1 MYWEVEGWRLEF
13 KAGDYD
19 IVIIGGGH
27 AGCEAG
33 LAAARMGC
41 RTVLFSI
48 SVEGIALMPCNPS
61 IGGPG
66 KGHLVREVDALGGEM
81 GINLDKTFIQVRRLN
96 TGKGPAVRA
105 LRAQADKKEYQ
116 KEMLLTLLQQ
126 ENLDVKQG
134 MVERILVKGNRVT
147 GVMTRNGAIYNCRAV
162 VITTGTYLRG
172 RVIIGEVA
180 YESGPHGQFPSIGLA
195 ASLADLGINL
205 ERFKTGTPA
214 RVNKKTID
222 FSKMIEQPGDAEGW
236 NFSFLNEKIQREQM
250 PCWLTYTN
258 QKTHEI
264 IMNNL
269 DRAPL
274 FSGFIKGIG
283 PRYCPSIEDK
293 VVRFKGKEGHQV
305 FLEPEGKRTNEIYV
319 QGMSTSLPEDIQIQ
333 ILRTLKGMEQVEII
347 RPAYA
352 IEYDYIK
359 GDQLKLTLE
368 TKQINGL
375 FSAGQINGSSGYEEA
390 AAQGL
395 LAGINAALLVKDQE
409 PLVLKRSDGYIGV
422 LVDDLITKENW
433 EPYRIMT
440 ARAEYRLLLREDNAD
455 LRMTEFGRKV
465 GLATDQR
472 WKRYETKRDNLA
484 KEREWLATTNASFR
498 DQEFQKWLI
507 SKGSTEL
514 KQNSSLMELLRRPE
528 IILKEL
534 EKFMGRN
541 EGILDEVIDELDIE
555 IKYEGYI
562 KKQKEQVERF
572 LKLEG
577 KKIPADLDYAGVYGL
592 STEGRQKLANKKP
605 ETIGQAGRIGGVSP
619 ADLAVL
625 LIHLEQRKYKNI
637 VSDNNTNDT
646 DNNIEQG

>member
-1 MYWEVEGWRLEF
+1 MEY

-19 IVIIGGGH
+19 VAIIGGGH

-48 SVEGIALMPCNPS
+48 SVDGIALMPCNPS
-61 IGGPG
+61 VGGPG

-81 GINLDKTFIQVRRLN
+81 GLNLDKTFIQVRRLN

-116 KEMLLTLLQQ
+116 KEMLWTLLHQD
-126 ENLDVKQG
+126 NLDVKQA
-134 MVERILVKGNRVT
+134 MVEKILVEGDRVS
-147 GVMTRNGAIYNCRAV
+147 GIVTRNGAVFNCRAV

-180 YESGPHGQFPSIGLA
+180 YDSGPHGQFPSVGLA
-195 ASLADLGINL
+195 RSLTDLGINL

-222 FSKMIEQPGDAEGW
+222 FSKMVEQLGDAEGW
-236 NFSFLNEKIQREQM
+236 NFSFLNEKIKREQM
-250 PCWLTYTN
+250 SCWLTYTN
-258 QKTHEI
+258 SQTHDI

-293 VVRFKGKEGHQV
+293 VVRFQGKEGHQV
-305 FLEPEGKRTNEIYV
+305 FLEPEGKKTNEIYV
-319 QGMSTSLPEDIQIQ
+319 QGMSTSLPEDIQIH
-333 ILRTLKGMEQVEII
+333 IIRSLKGMEQAEII

-368 TKQINGL
+368 TKKVKGL

-395 LAGINAALLVKDQE
+395 IAGINAAQYIKDKE
-409 PLVLKRSDGYIGV
+409 PLILKRSDGYIGV
-422 LVDDLITKENW
+422 LIDDLITKDNW

-455 LRMTEFGRKV
+455 LRLTEFGRQV
-465 GLATDQR
+465 GLVTDER
-472 WKRYETKRDNLA
+472 WNRFETKRDALE
-484 KEREWLATTNASFR
+484 KEREWLYNTPASAK
-498 DQEFQKWLI
+498 DLKLQEWLRER
-507 SKGSTEL
+507 GSTEL
-514 KQNSSLMELLRRPE
+514 KQNVTLLELLRRPE
-528 IILKEL
+528 ILLNEL
-534 EKFMGRN
+534 RELMGRDA
-541 EGILDEVIDELDIE
+541 GVAAEVIEELDIE

-562 KKQKEQVERF
+562 KKQKEHVERF

-577 KKIPADLDYAGVYGL
+577 KKIPADLDYAGVHGL
-592 STEGRQKLANKKP
+592 SSEGRQKLSSKRP

-625 LIHLEQRKYKNI
+625 LIHLEQRKSRKP
-637 VSDNNTNDT
+637 
-646 DNNIEQG
+646 EQ